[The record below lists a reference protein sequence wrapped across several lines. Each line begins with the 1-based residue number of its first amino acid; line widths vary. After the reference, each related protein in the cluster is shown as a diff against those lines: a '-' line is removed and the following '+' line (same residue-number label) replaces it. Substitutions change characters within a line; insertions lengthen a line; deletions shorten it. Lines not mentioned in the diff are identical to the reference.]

1 MNAIIQDFLRCKDH
15 CLKMQD
21 ANSKMELVKHKWEFV
36 ILDFEELESK
46 SFWDLTIFH
55 WSPLALNVTFVDM
68 NNFCNYSGTLLT

>member
-21 ANSKMELVKHKWEFV
+21 AKSKMELVKHKWEFV

-46 SFWDLTIFH
+46 VSETCYF
-55 WSPLALNVTFVDM
+55 PLITS
-68 NNFCNYSGTLLT
+68 CPECYIC